1 MYLRKS
7 VFIILLV
14 VALILGGVGVL
25 FAQKLGVSN
34 SSLLTNDEYEEYQYL
49 VKTYG
54 KLDDMKTFV
63 EEYYFVEV
71 DEDALLEGA
80 YYGLVDALNDPYSEY
95 VSAEEYEDYIGS
107 MLGEYS
113 GVGMSF
119 YGNEDDVLEVV
130 QVYRNSP
137 AKEAGMQPGDIILKV
152 DGVAYSGSQSSEAAS
167 NIRGKEGTSVEIT
180 YRRNGVENTVTM
192 VRASIQVETIDY
204 EMLENKIGY
213 IQIDSFES
221 ATANDF
227 KAALDD
233 LTAQGAKGL
242 VIDLRNNGG
251 GLVDISIKIADM
263 LMDQGT
269 VVYTEDQYKNK
280 DYYTTKA
287 GRTELPYVVLVNEYT
302 ASASEI
308 LSAGIQDN
316 NEGVIV
322 GTKTYGKGIIQS
334 LYPSSMVQ
342 DRYSWDDGSAVK
354 ITIMQ
359 YFSPSGKTI
368 HKVGITPDYIV
379 ELVEG
384 DETDYQLEKAIE
396 ILRSEVK

>member
-1 MYLRKS
+1 MYIKKG
-7 VFIILLV
+7 VFIILLA
-14 VALILGGVGVL
+14 VALIVGGVGIL
-25 FAQKLGVSN
+25 FAQRLGVSN
-34 SSLLTNDEYEEYQYL
+34 SSLLTDEEYEEYQYF
-49 VKTYG
+49 KTHYG
-54 KLDDMKTFV
+54 KLDDIRTFV
-63 EEYYFVEV
+63 ESYYYV
-71 DEDALLEGA
+71 DVDDDALIEGA
-80 YYGLVDALNDPYSEY
+80 YYGLLDGLDDPYSEY
-95 VSAEEYEDYIGS
+95 VSAEEYDDYISS
-107 MLGEYS
+107 MTGEYS

-119 YGNEDDVLEVV
+119 YGNDDDKLEVV
-130 QVYRNSP
+130 KVYRNSP
-137 AKEAGMQPGDIILKV
+137 AEKAGMKTGDLIIKV
-152 DGVAYSGSQSSEAAS
+152 DGVAYAGSESSEAAS

-180 YRRNGVENTVTM
+180 YLRDGAENTVTM
-192 VRASIQVETIDY
+192 VRAAIQVETIEY
-204 EMLENKIGY
+204 EMLEDNIGY
-213 IQIDSFES
+213 ILIDGFES
-221 ATANDF
+221 ATSNDF

-233 LTAQGAKGL
+233 LTDKGAKGL

-251 GLVDISIKIADM
+251 GLVDQCIKIADM

-269 VVYTEDQYKNK
+269 VVYTEDHDKKK

-316 NEGVIV
+316 NEGIII

-342 DRYSWDDGSAVK
+342 DRYRWDDGSAVK

-368 HKVGITPDYIV
+368 HKVGITPDYVV
-379 ELVEG
+379 ELVDG
-384 DETDYQLEKAIE
+384 DETDYQLQKALE
-396 ILRSEVK
+396 VLKTEVK

>member
-7 VFIILLV
+7 VFIVFLV

-25 FAQKLGVSN
+25 FAQKLGISN

-54 KLDDMKTFV
+54 KLEDIKNFVDD
-63 EEYYFVEV
+63 YYYV
-71 DEDALLEGA
+71 DVDADDLVEGA

-180 YRRNGVENTVTM
+180 YRRDGVENTVTM
-192 VRASIQVETIDY
+192 VRASIQVETIAY
-204 EMLENKIGY
+204 EMLDDKIGY

-251 GLVDISIKIADM
+251 GLVDVSVKIADM

-269 VVYTEDQYKNK
+269 VVYTEDQYKKK

-334 LYPSSMVQ
+334 LYPSSMIQ

-396 ILRSEVK
+396 VLKSEVK

>member
-7 VFIILLV
+7 VFIVFLV

-25 FAQKLGVSN
+25 FAQKLGISN

-54 KLDDMKTFV
+54 KLEDIKNFVDD
-63 EEYYFVEV
+63 YYYV
-71 DEDALLEGA
+71 DVDADDLVEGA

-180 YRRNGVENTVTM
+180 YRRDGVENTVTM
-192 VRASIQVETIDY
+192 VRASIQVETIAY
-204 EMLENKIGY
+204 EMLDDKIGY

-251 GLVDISIKIADM
+251 GLVDVSVKIADM

-269 VVYTEDQYKNK
+269 VVYTEDQYKKK

-334 LYPSSMVQ
+334 IYPSSMIQ

-396 ILRSEVK
+396 VLKSEVK

>member
-7 VFIILLV
+7 VFIVFLV

-25 FAQKLGVSN
+25 FAQKLGTSN

-54 KLDDMKTFV
+54 KLEDIKNFVDD
-63 EEYYFVEV
+63 YYYV
-71 DEDALLEGA
+71 DVDADDLVEGA

-180 YRRNGVENTVTM
+180 YRRDGVENTVTM
-192 VRASIQVETIDY
+192 VRASIQVETIAY
-204 EMLENKIGY
+204 EMLDDKIGY

-251 GLVDISIKIADM
+251 GLVDVSVKIADM

-269 VVYTEDQYKNK
+269 VVYTEDQYKKK
-280 DYYTTKA
+280 DYYTTRA

-334 LYPSSMVQ
+334 LYPSSMIQ

-396 ILRSEVK
+396 VLKSEVK

>member
-1 MYLRKS
+1 MFIRKS
-7 VFIILLV
+7 VFIILLA
-14 VALILGGVGVL
+14 VALILGGVGIL
-25 FAQKLGVSN
+25 FAQRVGVSN
-34 SSLLTNDEYEEYQYL
+34 STLLTEEEYNEYKYL
-49 VKTYG
+49 KTTYS
-54 KLDDMKTFV
+54 KLDDIKKFV
-63 EEYYFVEV
+63 EDYYYV
-71 DEDALLEGA
+71 DVNDKDLMEAA
-80 YYGLVDALNDPYSEY
+80 YSGLISGLNDPYSEY
-95 VSAEEYEDYIGS
+95 VSAEDYEEYISS

-119 YGNEDDVLEVV
+119 YGNDDDDLEVV
-130 QVYRNSP
+130 KVYRNSP
-137 AKEAGMQPGDIILKV
+137 AQKAGMMPGDIIIKV
-152 DGVAYSGSQSSEAAS
+152 DGKEYAGSQSSEAAT

-180 YRRNGVENTVTM
+180 YIRGGAENTVTM
-192 VRASIQVETIDY
+192 VRAAIQVETVEY
-204 EMLENKIGY
+204 EMLEDSIGY
-213 IQIDSFES
+213 IYIDGFES

-227 KAALDD
+227 ENALND
-233 LTAQGAKGL
+233 LTQKGAKGL

-251 GLVDISIKIADM
+251 GLVDISIKVADL

-269 VVYTEDQYKNK
+269 VVYTEDHNK
-280 DYYTTKA
+280 KRDYYTTGP

-316 NEGVIV
+316 NEGIII

-334 LYPSSMVQ
+334 IYPSSMVQ
-342 DRYSWDDGSAVK
+342 SSGSWDDGSAVK

-368 HKVGITPDYIV
+368 HKVGITPDYVV

-384 DETDYQLEKAIE
+384 DETDYQLQKAIE
-396 ILRSEVK
+396 VLKTEVK

>member
-137 AKEAGMQPGDIILKV
+137 AKAAGMQPGDIILKV
-152 DGVAYSGSQSSEAAS
+152 DGVSYAGSQSSEAAS

-180 YRRNGVENTVTM
+180 YRRDGVENTVTM
-192 VRASIQVETIDY
+192 VRAAIQVETIDY
-204 EMLENKIGY
+204 EMLEDKIGY
-213 IQIDSFES
+213 IQIDSFEN

-233 LTAQGAKGL
+233 LTAQGARGL

-251 GLVDISIKIADM
+251 GLVDISVKIADM

-280 DYYTTKA
+280 EYYTTKA

-316 NEGVIV
+316 NEGIII

-396 ILRSEVK
+396 VLKAEVK

>member
-7 VFIILLV
+7 VFIVFLV

-25 FAQKLGVSN
+25 FAQKLGISN

-54 KLDDMKTFV
+54 KLEDIKNFVDD
-63 EEYYFVEV
+63 YYYV
-71 DEDALLEGA
+71 DVDADDLVEGA

-180 YRRNGVENTVTM
+180 YRRDGVENTVTM
-192 VRASIQVETIDY
+192 VRASIQVETIAY
-204 EMLENKIGY
+204 EMLDDKIGY

-251 GLVDISIKIADM
+251 GLVDVSVKIADM

-269 VVYTEDQYKNK
+269 VVYTEDQYKKK
-280 DYYTTKA
+280 DYYTTRA

-334 LYPSSMVQ
+334 LYPSSMIQ

-384 DETDYQLEKAIE
+384 DDTDYQLEKAIE
-396 ILRSEVK
+396 VLKSEVK

>member
-7 VFIILLV
+7 VFIVFLV

-25 FAQKLGVSN
+25 FAQKLGISN

-54 KLDDMKTFV
+54 KLEDIKNFVDD
-63 EEYYFVEV
+63 YYYV
-71 DEDALLEGA
+71 DVDADDLVEGA

-180 YRRNGVENTVTM
+180 YRRDGVENTVTM
-192 VRASIQVETIDY
+192 VRASIQVETIAY
-204 EMLENKIGY
+204 EMLDDKIGY

-251 GLVDISIKIADM
+251 GLVDVSVKIADM

-269 VVYTEDQYKNK
+269 VVYTEDQYKKK
-280 DYYTTKA
+280 DYYTTRA

-334 LYPSSMVQ
+334 LYPSSMIQ

-396 ILRSEVK
+396 VLKSEVK